1 MGPLLRI
8 AEGQSCDVSSI
19 NNNQYS
25 THLAI
30 QQSDPYADVLV
41 SRRAPAG
48 GGGRGAA
55 GLVEPAAAV
64 ETSLAAP
71 PVVTIDDVPQLI

>member
-1 MGPLLRI
+1 MSLLLRNHVEFAQSKVGPLLRI

-19 NNNQYS
+19 SSNHYS

-41 SRRAPAG
+41 SRRVYLHSSDCLQHYLG
-48 GGGRGAA
+48 N
-55 GLVEPAAAV
+55 
-64 ETSLAAP
+64 
-71 PVVTIDDVPQLI
+71 I